1 MCNKHIIGLKAYFL
15 GVAPIPLIML
25 LKDDRTT
32 LELYNKLVFFLYVR
46 KSKYELPV
54 FTIFSGEG
62 GDKGHLH
69 QNQKVWVEREY
80 NVLRKAKVEKKL
92 CTSIYY

>member
-1 MCNKHIIGLKAYFL
+1 
-15 GVAPIPLIML
+15 ML

-32 LELYNKLVFFLYVR
+32 LELYNKLRFFLYVR

-54 FTIFSGEG
+54 FTIFSGE
-62 GDKGHLH
+62 GHLH